1 VRIRTK
7 LLLGFAVLI
16 GVNAATG
23 LYAAIGVGRVSAMT
37 GALYD
42 RPLMAGDF
50 SRSAFEQFMRHD
62 RLAAVRLR
70 SGAPRALAELP
81 QIMTSLVQAVSDDL
95 AIVVER
101 FAGSPGAD
109 FIERARDVVKDY
121 ADVTQ
126 RLGEAL
132 AREPEDRAEVRD
144 LTEMRDGLVARTD
157 EIFDL
162 LVEATK
168 EQGLTFKEDAV
179 LLGDST
185 SQAIEIG
192 AGVTLGLGLLIALML
207 ARGIARPITAI
218 TTTMAQLAA
227 GEIEIKVP
235 ALGRR
240 DEVGEMAKAV
250 EVFKRTESDRRAME
264 IQLRHAQK
272 LEALGTLASGIAHE
286 INTPAQYIGDNLRF
300 LLDSFAGIGTVLDAA
315 LALRAA
321 VGDDPRMTEL
331 AATES
336 GAIAAVDLDFLRDEI
351 PTAIAQSIDGVSRIS
366 QIVQAVKEFSHPDTK
381 EVGATDLNHAIGTAL
396 TVSRNQWKHVAE
408 VTTDL
413 SPTLP
418 LVLCRAGEINQ
429 VLLNLIVNAAHAIEA
444 RGADM
449 GRISLSTAQRDDA
462 VEIRIAD
469 TGTGIPPSLVDRIFD
484 PFFTTK
490 APGKGTG
497 QGLAICHTI
506 VVQKHRGSIRVET
519 IPGEGT
525 TFIIRLPLKG
535 VADPLDVPSGSAAI
549 AA

>member
-1 VRIRTK
+1 
-7 LLLGFAVLI
+7 
-16 GVNAATG
+16 
-23 LYAAIGVGRVSAMT
+23 
-37 GALYD
+37 
-42 RPLMAGDF
+42 
-50 SRSAFEQFMRHD
+50 
-62 RLAAVRLR
+62 
-70 SGAPRALAELP
+70 
-81 QIMTSLVQAVSDDL
+81 
-95 AIVVER
+95 
-101 FAGSPGAD
+101 
-109 FIERARDVVKDY
+109 
-121 ADVTQ
+121 
-126 RLGEAL
+126 
-132 AREPEDRAEVRD
+132 
-144 LTEMRDGLVARTD
+144 
-157 EIFDL
+157 
-162 LVEATK
+162 
-168 EQGLTFKEDAV
+168 
-179 LLGDST
+179 
-185 SQAIEIG
+185 
-192 AGVTLGLGLLIALML
+192 
-207 ARGIARPITAI
+207 
-218 TTTMAQLAA
+218 
-227 GEIEIKVP
+227 
-235 ALGRR
+235 
-240 DEVGEMAKAV
+240 MAKAV

-469 TGTGIPPSLVDRIFD
+469 TGTGIPPSLVERIFD